1 MLKSDDKV
9 KIEKYIKK
17 IMNDLAND
25 AKESIASGM
34 TDKEVIDRI
43 TKVTVNKV
51 TPESKMVMSS
61 VYKMLS
67 RETLSEEIFQNT
79 ENKAAFYQMNI
90 LNELNTRF
98 VFEVPDKI
106 DYSESKN
113 ELDKWIKGGSVAV
126 VVTGG
131 VVSIKFKSFV
141 PFGISLAIALAAI
154 MGLIVYNKSQSS
166 NKTNIDSL
174 ISEYLSSVQT
184 SLMAW
189 IESIESYYDER
200 IEVLKKGMNA

>member
-1 MLKSDDKV
+1 
-9 KIEKYIKK
+9 
-17 IMNDLAND
+17 MNDLAND

-67 RETLSEEIFQNT
+67 RETLSEENYKISEHKFV
-79 ENKAAFYQMNI
+79 FYQINI
-90 LNELNTRF
+90 INEFNTRF

-126 VVTGG
+126 VVIGG

>member
-141 PFGISLAIALAAI
+141 PFGISLAIALVAI

-174 ISEYLSSVQT
+174 ISEYLSSVQI

>member
-90 LNELNTRF
+90 LNELNNRF

-126 VVTGG
+126 VVAGG

-154 MGLIVYNKSQSS
+154 MGLIVYNKSQCS

>member
-1 MLKSDDKV
+1 MLKSDDKL

-90 LNELNTRF
+90 LNELNNRF

-126 VVTGG
+126 VVAGG

-154 MGLIVYNKSQSS
+154 MGLIVYNKSQCS

>member
-1 MLKSDDKV
+1 
-9 KIEKYIKK
+9 
-17 IMNDLAND
+17 
-25 AKESIASGM
+25 
-34 TDKEVIDRI
+34 
-43 TKVTVNKV
+43 
-51 TPESKMVMSS
+51 MSS

-141 PFGISLAIALAAI
+141 PFGISLAIALVAI

-174 ISEYLSSVQT
+174 ISEYLSSVQI
-184 SLMAW
+184 SLMEW

>member
-1 MLKSDDKV
+1 MLKSDDKI

-17 IMNDLAND
+17 IINELAND
-25 AKESIASGM
+25 AKESIASEM

-51 TPESKMVMSS
+51 TPESKMIMSS

-67 RETLSEEIFQNT
+67 RETLSEELFQNT
-79 ENKAAFYQMNI
+79 ENKAAFYQINI
-90 LNELNTRF
+90 LNDLNNRF
-98 VFEVPDKI
+98 VFDVPDKI

-126 VVTGG
+126 VVIGG
-131 VVSIKFKSFV
+131 AVSIKFKSLV
-141 PFGISLAIALAAI
+141 PFGISLAVAIAAI
-154 MGLIVYNKSQSS
+154 MGLIIYNKNHSN
-166 NKTNIDSL
+166 NKTNINSL
-174 ISEYLSSVQT
+174 ISEYLRSVQT

-189 IESIESYYDER
+189 VESIESYYDER
-200 IEVLKKGMNA
+200 IEELKKGMNA

>member
-126 VVTGG
+126 VVIGG